1 MTDRTS
7 PSAAAS
13 LYPNLPSDKP
23 VEVSRSGGDIAGAMY
38 PHLRPK
44 PAPAPSRGYYDSTVS
59 LATLCDQN
67 PALEHGLAMCGLI
80 RRR

>member
-1 MTDRTS
+1 MADRE

-23 VEVSRSGGDIAGAMY
+23 VEASRSGSDIAGAMY

-44 PAPAPSRGYYDSTVS
+44 PAPAQNNRYYDSTVS
-59 LATLCDQN
+59 LATLCDEN
-67 PALEHGLAMCGLI
+67 PALERGLAMCGLI